1 MFDRWLGVLPVS
13 VVSNERA
20 VWLERNILP
29 HEPALRSWLSGRRL
43 DDLDVDDIVQ
53 ETYTRL
59 VAADGVE
66 HIRNPKNYAFQIA
79 GSVVIDHMRRKK
91 VVSIA
96 SVADLDQV
104 GLVSDEPS
112 PEAHAIG
119 RDELGRL
126 AVAIDGLPPRVREVF
141 SLRRIKGLSQ
151 KDISRQLG
159 ITEGTVERHMTRAL
173 FLLSE
178 RFLIG
183 GEQAPRPSKPRLNVN
198 RVEPLNGAKNRS

>member
-1 MFDRWLGVLPVS
+1 MS
-13 VVSNERA
+13 VVSDERA

-29 HEPALRSWLSGRRL
+29 HEPALRSWLGCRRL
-43 DDLDVDDIVQ
+43 DDLEVDDIVQ

-59 VAADGVE
+59 AAAENVD

-96 SVADLDQV
+96 SVADIDQV

-112 PEAHAIG
+112 PEARVIG
-119 RDELGRL
+119 RDELCRL
-126 AVAIDGLPPRVREVF
+126 AEAIGSLPPRVREVF
-141 SLRRIKGLSQ
+141 TLRRIKGLSQ
-151 KDISRQLG
+151 KEISSQLG
-159 ITEGTVERHMTRAL
+159 INEGTVERHMTRAL

-178 RFLIG
+178 DFLIG
-183 GEQAPRPSKPRLNVN
+183 GKGAPRPSKPRLSVN

>member
-1 MFDRWLGVLPVS
+1 MS
-13 VVSNERA
+13 VFSDERSA
-20 VWLERNILP
+20 WLERNILP
-29 HEPALRSWLSGRRL
+29 HESALRCWLGARRL
-43 DDLDVDDIVQ
+43 DGLEVDDVIQ

-59 VAADGVE
+59 VAAEHVD

-79 GSVVIDHMRRKK
+79 GSVVIDHVRRKK

-119 RDELGRL
+119 RDELSRL
-126 AVAIDGLPPRVREVF
+126 AAAIEGLPPRVAEVF
-141 SLRRIKGLSQ
+141 TLRRVKGLSQ
-151 KDISRQLG
+151 KEISSLLG

-178 RFLIG
+178 QFLIG
-183 GEQAPRPSKPRLNVN
+183 GRRVPQPSRNSPIVN
-198 RVEPLNGAKNRS
+198 KVEPLNGAKNRS